1 MMISIITGDIIN
13 SRKVEPQLWLS
24 SLKTELNKY
33 GAQPSQWEIYRGDSF
48 QLEVPVNKALEAAIL
63 IKATIKQYKPLDVRM
78 AIGIGNKTFQNNTIK
93 ESNGSAFINSG
104 ECFEQ
109 LKKHTLAIKSP
120 WSDFDVSMNTM
131 IQLGN
136 LTMDNW
142 SPEYSKIM
150 KTALE
155 YPDMTQQQLASL
167 LDKTQSTISAGLKRV
182 GHDEVKKMI
191 TYYQNYIHTK

>member
-1 MMISIITGDIIN
+1 MISIITGDIIN
-13 SRKVEPQLWLS
+13 SRKVEPQKWLS
-24 SLKTELNKY
+24 SLKSELNKH
-33 GAQPSQWEIYRGDSF
+33 GSQPSEWEIYRGDSF
-48 QLEVPVNKALEAAIL
+48 QVEIPIQKALEAAIL

-78 AIGIGNKTFQNNTIK
+78 AIGIGTKTYQNQKIK

-109 LKKHTLAIKSP
+109 LKKQTLAIKSP
-120 WSDFDVSMNTM
+120 WNDFDIVMNTM
-131 IQLGN
+131 IPLAN
-136 LTMDNW
+136 LTMDHW

-167 LDKTQSTISAGLKRV
+167 LQKTQSTISAGLKRV
-182 GHDEVKKMI
+182 GYDEIKEMI
-191 TYYQNYIHTK
+191 TYYQNHIHTL